1 MNSQFLRK
9 RASGM
14 ALAIALATGA
24 VVTSGV
30 FVAEPA
36 QAQRDKKKK
45 DKEAEKPVY
54 SKEFVEAYTPVNEAV
69 NSGRDVSLI
78 RPQIDAL
85 IPLAQS
91 PDEKNALGGLLY
103 NAAISI
109 KDPAL
114 QAQGM
119 EMMLASGKVAPER
132 LGRFNFIAFQLRY
145 AKEDFAGAQQYLQGA
160 IDNGFTSEQYTAYDL
175 KLLMFETKVSGGQLQ
190 EALSYIGGQANGVK
204 NQGGAVPEGWY
215 RRAISVAYE
224 AELGPQLYP
233 LVQQWVSDY
242 PTAKNWNDAIN
253 ITRNLNEFDG
263 QASLDLLRLSNN
275 LKVLSEENDYVWYVE
290 IADPQR
296 LPQEVKTVIEQGYA
310 TGAISRDNDFIVES
324 LAIANSAVAA
334 DRADLPAIEKEASAP
349 GAPLRIVRAAASAF
363 LSYGDYAKAEA
374 FYAKA
379 AAMPGADRNE
389 MLTRL
394 GMAQIGVG
402 KFDAAQASLAQ
413 VAGVRAPIAMLWSTY
428 AAQQGAPAA
437 PVVSG

>member
-1 MNSQFLRK
+1 MNSQSLRK

-45 DKEAEKPVY
+45 EKEEQPVY
-54 SKEFVEAYTPVNEAV
+54 SKEFVEAFTPVNNAITT
-69 NSGRDVSLI
+69 GQDVSLV
-78 RPQIDAL
+78 RPQLDAL
-85 IPLAQS
+85 VPLAQS

-103 NAAISI
+103 NASI
-109 KDPAL
+109 PINDSAL

-119 EMMLASGKVAPER
+119 EMMLASGKVAPDR

-145 AKEDFAGAQQYLQGA
+145 AKEDFAGAQPFLQGA
-160 IDNGFTSEQYTAYDL
+160 IDNGFTSEQYTADDL
-175 KLLMFETKVSGGQLQ
+175 KLVMFETKVSDGQVQ
-190 EALSYIGGQANGVK
+190 DALSYIGGQADGVK
-204 NQGGAVPEGWY
+204 AQGGAVPEGWY
-215 RRAISVAYE
+215 RRAVAVAYE

-233 LVQQWVSDY
+233 IVQRWVSDY
-242 PTAKNWNDAIN
+242 PTTKNWTDAIN

-263 QASLDLLRLSNN
+263 QASLDLLRLSNS
-275 LKVLSEENDYVWYVE
+275 LKVLSQENDYIWYVE

-310 TGAISRDNDFIVES
+310 TGAISRDNDYIIES
-324 LAIANSAVAA
+324 LAIANSAVTA
-334 DRADLPAIEKEASAP
+334 DRADLPAIENEASAP

-363 LSYGDYAKAEA
+363 LSYGDYAKAET

-389 MLTRL
+389 MMTRL

-402 KFDAAQASLAQ
+402 KFDAAQATLAQ
-413 VAGVRAPIAMLWSTY
+413 VAGVRAPIAMLWSTF

>member
-1 MNSQFLRK
+1 MNSQSLRK

-45 DKEAEKPVY
+45 EKEEQPVY
-54 SKEFVEAYTPVNEAV
+54 SKEFVEAFTPVNNAITT
-69 NSGRDVSLI
+69 GQDVSLV
-78 RPQIDAL
+78 RPQLDAL
-85 IPLAQS
+85 VPLAQS

-103 NAAISI
+103 NASI
-109 KDPAL
+109 PINDSAL

-119 EMMLASGKVAPER
+119 EMMLASGKVAPDR

-145 AKEDFAGAQQYLQGA
+145 AKEDFAGAQPFLQGA
-160 IDNGFTSEQYTAYDL
+160 IDNGFTSEQYTADDL
-175 KLLMFETKVSGGQLQ
+175 KLVMFETKVSDGQVQ
-190 EALSYIGGQANGVK
+190 DALSYIGGQADGVK
-204 NQGGAVPEGWY
+204 AQGGAVPEGWY
-215 RRAISVAYE
+215 RRAVAVAYE

-233 LVQQWVSDY
+233 IVQRWVSDY
-242 PTAKNWNDAIN
+242 PTTKNWTDALY

-263 QASLDLLRLSNN
+263 QASLDLLRLSNS
-275 LKVLSEENDYVWYVE
+275 LKVLSQENDYIWYVE

-310 TGAISRDNDFIVES
+310 TGAISRDNDYIIES
-324 LAIANSAVAA
+324 LAIANSAVTA
-334 DRADLPAIEKEASAP
+334 DRADLPAIENEASAP

-363 LSYGDYAKAEA
+363 LSYGDYAKAET

-389 MLTRL
+389 MMTRL

-402 KFDAAQASLAQ
+402 KFDAAQATLAQ
-413 VAGVRAPIAMLWSTY
+413 VAGVRAPIAMLWSTF
-428 AAQQGAPAA
+428 ASQQGAPAA